1 MYLTTLINA
10 FKQSLQT
17 KKLAE
22 LNILPYLCSQR
33 EQRLA
38 QKGQTYTS
46 LIINTMKKILLT
58 GLLLLIALVAGA
70 QTKIAPKMQK
80 GMKKVYVAETTTN
93 IAGQKSITMT
103 VETQYAVT
111 DVTADGYVMEVTVTD
126 VQNDADKND
135 MVGRIVS
142 LSMEMLKNVK
152 TSLATDKDGKV
163 TRILNFEDV
172 KSGAKKFLNK
182 VLEEVPATPGFSKDM
197 LEEQYVGQL
206 TEKAILQQMQMNSSP
221 FALNGKTV
229 SSDMQDEYFNQQ
241 GLKMK
246 RTYSVGQDGTIQTTS
261 TIDMTPQE
269 LKQMFIEQ
277 VEKLM
282 PAQAD
287 MIKQNID
294 AVISSG
300 MMKFKMD
307 VKDVYTLQADGWM
320 KSITSEAISDTMGQ
334 KTTVKSTVRLK

>member
-1 MYLTTLINA
+1 
-10 FKQSLQT
+10 
-17 KKLAE
+17 
-22 LNILPYLCSQR
+22 
-33 EQRLA
+33 
-38 QKGQTYTS
+38 
-46 LIINTMKKILLT
+46 MKKILLT
-58 GLLLLIALVAGA
+58 GLLLLTALVAGA
-70 QTKIAPKMQK
+70 QTKIAPKMEK

-111 DVTADGYVMEVTVTD
+111 DVTPDGYVMEVTVTD
-126 VQNDADKND
+126 VQTDADKND

-163 TRILNFEDV
+163 TKILNFEDM
-172 KSGAKKFLNK
+172 KSGAKKFLDK
-182 VLEEVPATPGFSKDM
+182 VLEEVPAIPGFSTDM
-197 LEEQYVGQL
+197 LEDQIMGQL
-206 TEKAILQQMQMNSSP
+206 TEKAITQQMQMNSSP

-277 VEKLM
+277 VERM
-282 PAQAD
+282 SIPCRP
-287 MIKQNID
+287 
-294 AVISSG
+294 
-300 MMKFKMD
+300 
-307 VKDVYTLQADGWM
+307 TDG
-320 KSITSEAISDTMGQ
+320 
-334 KTTVKSTVRLK
+334 

>member
-1 MYLTTLINA
+1 
-10 FKQSLQT
+10 
-17 KKLAE
+17 
-22 LNILPYLCSQR
+22 
-33 EQRLA
+33 
-38 QKGQTYTS
+38 
-46 LIINTMKKILLT
+46 MKKILLT
-58 GLLLLIALVAGA
+58 GLLLLTALVAGA
-70 QTKIAPKMQK
+70 QTKIAPKMEK

-103 VETQYAVT
+103 VETQYTVT
-111 DVTADGYVMEVTVTD
+111 DATPDGYVMEVTVTD
-126 VQNDADKND
+126 VQTDADQND
-135 MVGRIVS
+135 MVGRVVS

-163 TRILNFEDV
+163 TKILNFEDV
-172 KSGAKKFLNK
+172 KSGAKKFIDK
-182 VLEEVPATPGFSKDM
+182 ALEEVPAIPDFSKDM
-197 LEEQYVGQL
+197 LEEQFVGQL
-206 TEKAILQQMQMNSSP
+206 TEQAITQQMQMNSSP

-246 RTYSVGQDGTIQTTS
+246 RTYSVGQNGTIQTTS

-269 LKQMFIEQ
+269 MKQMIIDQ

-282 PAQAD
+282 PAQAET
-287 MIKQNID
+287 IRQNID
-294 AVISSG
+294 ALISSG

>member
-1 MYLTTLINA
+1 
-10 FKQSLQT
+10 
-17 KKLAE
+17 
-22 LNILPYLCSQR
+22 
-33 EQRLA
+33 
-38 QKGQTYTS
+38 
-46 LIINTMKKILLT
+46 MKKILST
-58 GLLLLIALVAGA
+58 GLLLLTALVAGA

-80 GMKKVYVAETTTN
+80 GMQKTYVTETVTT
-93 IAGQKSITMT
+93 IAGQKPITMT
-103 VETQYAVT
+103 VETRYTVT
-111 DVTADGYVMEVTVTD
+111 DVTPDGYVMEVTVTD
-126 VQNDADKND
+126 VQTDADKND

-152 TSLATDKDGKV
+152 SSLATDKDGKV
-163 TRILNFEDV
+163 TKILNFEDV

-182 VLEEVPATPGFSKDM
+182 VLEEVPATPGFSTDM
-197 LEEQYVGQL
+197 LEDQFMGQL
-206 TEKAILQQMQMNSSP
+206 TEKAITQQMQMNSSP

-229 SSDMQDEYFNQQ
+229 SSGMQDEYINHQ

-261 TIDMTPQE
+261 TVDMTPQE
-269 LKQMFIEQ
+269 MKQMIIDQ

-300 MMKFKMD
+300 MMKFNMD
-307 VKDVYTLQADGWM
+307 IKDVYTMQADGWV
-320 KSITSEAISDTMGQ
+320 KNITSEAISDTMGQ
-334 KTTVKSTVRLK
+334 KTTVKSTVRLKQ

>member
-1 MYLTTLINA
+1 
-10 FKQSLQT
+10 
-17 KKLAE
+17 
-22 LNILPYLCSQR
+22 
-33 EQRLA
+33 
-38 QKGQTYTS
+38 
-46 LIINTMKKILLT
+46 MKKILST
-58 GLLLLIALVAGA
+58 GLLLLAALVAGA

-80 GMKKVYVAETTTN
+80 GMQKTYVTETVTT
-93 IAGQKSITMT
+93 IAGQKPITMT

-126 VQNDADKND
+126 VQTDADKND

-152 TSLATDKDGKV
+152 SSLATDKDGKV
-163 TRILNFEDV
+163 TKILNFEDV
-172 KSGAKKFLNK
+172 KNGAKKIIDK
-182 VLEEVPATPGFSKDM
+182 ALEEVPAIPGFSKDM

-206 TEKAILQQMQMNSSP
+206 TEQAITQQMQMNSSP

-229 SSDMQDEYFNQQ
+229 SSGMQDEYLNQQ

-246 RTYSVGQDGTIQTTS
+246 RTFTVQKDGSIQAAS

-269 LKQMFIEQ
+269 MKQMIIDQ

-287 MIKQNID
+287 MIRQNID
-294 AVISSG
+294 AVLASG
-300 MMKFKMD
+300 MLKFKMD
-307 VKDVYTLQADGWM
+307 GKETYTFQADGWVG
-320 KSITSEAISDTMGQ
+320 SITSEAISDTMGQ
-334 KTTVKSTVRLK
+334 KTTVKSTVRLKQ

>member
-1 MYLTTLINA
+1 
-10 FKQSLQT
+10 
-17 KKLAE
+17 
-22 LNILPYLCSQR
+22 
-33 EQRLA
+33 
-38 QKGQTYTS
+38 
-46 LIINTMKKILLT
+46 MKKILLASA
-58 GLLLLIALVAGA
+58 LLLTALVAGA
-70 QTKIAPKMQK
+70 QTKIAPQMQK

-103 VETQYAVT
+103 VETQYSVA
-111 DVTADGYVMEVTVTD
+111 DVTADGYVMDVTVTD
-126 VQNDADKND
+126 VQTDADQKD
-135 MVGRIVS
+135 LMGRVVS
-142 LSMEMLKNVK
+142 LSLEMLKNVK

-163 TRILNFEDV
+163 TKILNFEDM
-172 KSGAKKFLNK
+172 KSGAKKFLDK
-182 VLEEVPATPGFSKDM
+182 VLEEVPAIPGFSTDM
-197 LEEQYVGQL
+197 LEDQIMGQL
-206 TEKAILQQMQMNSSP
+206 TEKAITQQMQMNSSP

>member
-1 MYLTTLINA
+1 
-10 FKQSLQT
+10 
-17 KKLAE
+17 
-22 LNILPYLCSQR
+22 
-33 EQRLA
+33 
-38 QKGQTYTS
+38 
-46 LIINTMKKILLT
+46 MKKILST
-58 GLLLLIALVAGA
+58 GLLLLTALVAGA

-80 GMKKVYVAETTTN
+80 GMQKTYVTETVTT
-93 IAGQKSITMT
+93 IAGQKPITMT

-111 DVTADGYVMEVTVTD
+111 DVTPDGYVMEVTVTD
-126 VQNDADKND
+126 VQTDADKND

-152 TSLATDKDGKV
+152 SSLATDKDGKV

-172 KSGAKKFLNK
+172 KNGAKKIIDK
-182 VLEEVPATPGFSKDM
+182 ALEEVPAIPGFSTDM
-197 LEEQYVGQL
+197 LEDQFMGQL

-229 SSDMQDEYFNQQ
+229 SSGMQDEYINHQ

-246 RTYSVGQDGTIQTTS
+246 RTYSVGQNGTIQTTS

-269 LKQMFIEQ
+269 MKQMIIDQ

-282 PAQAD
+282 PAQAET
-287 MIKQNID
+287 IRQNID
-294 AVISSG
+294 ALISSG

-334 KTTVKSTVRLK
+334 KTTVKSTVRLKQ

>member
-1 MYLTTLINA
+1 
-10 FKQSLQT
+10 
-17 KKLAE
+17 
-22 LNILPYLCSQR
+22 
-33 EQRLA
+33 
-38 QKGQTYTS
+38 
-46 LIINTMKKILLT
+46 MKKILLT
-58 GLLLLIALVAGA
+58 GLLLLTALVAGA

-80 GMKKVYVAETTTN
+80 GMQKTYVTETVTT
-93 IAGQKSITMT
+93 IAGQKPITMT
-103 VETQYAVT
+103 VETQYTVT
-111 DVTADGYVMEVTVTD
+111 DATADGYVLEVTVTD

-163 TRILNFEDV
+163 TKILNFEDV

-182 VLEEVPATPGFSKDM
+182 VLEEVPATPSFSKDM
-197 LEEQYVGQL
+197 LEEQFVGQL
-206 TEKAILQQMQMNSSP
+206 TEQAITQQMQMNSSP

-229 SSDMQDEYFNQQ
+229 SSGMQDEYINHQ

-246 RTYSVGQDGTIQTTS
+246 RTYSVGQNGTIQTTS

-269 LKQMFIEQ
+269 MKQMIIDQ

-282 PAQAD
+282 PAQAE

-294 AVISSG
+294 AVLASG
-300 MMKFKMD
+300 MLKFKMD
-307 VKDVYTLQADGWM
+307 VKDVYTLQADGWVG
-320 KSITSEAISDTMGQ
+320 SITSEAISDTMGQ
-334 KTTVKSTVRLK
+334 KTTVKSTVRLKQ